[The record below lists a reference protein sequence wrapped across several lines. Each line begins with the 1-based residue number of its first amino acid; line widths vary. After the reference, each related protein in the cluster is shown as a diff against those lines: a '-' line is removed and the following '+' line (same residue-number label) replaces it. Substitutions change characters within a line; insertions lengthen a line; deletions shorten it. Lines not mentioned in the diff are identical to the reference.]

1 MKSFVTLLA
10 ALCVSGCLIVE
21 DFGNKWEEATP
32 DACLN
37 RIADSLYYQTFQ
49 PLFSPTSIPSFSSE
63 IAATTAVGGA
73 ATNTNSMINAG
84 VNTAESGSQIVAP
97 VFMGSTQS
105 NDNDIYQL
113 AAQLGIQSSI

>member
-1 MKSFVTLLA
+1 MLKLNDLNVSKELNEKEMAGVRGGSAPILSLL
-10 ALCVSGCLIVE
+10 
-21 DFGNKWEEATP
+21 
-32 DACLN
+32 
-37 RIADSLYYQTFQ
+37 
-49 PLFSPTSIPSFSSE
+49 SPTSIPSFSSE

-105 NDNDIYQL
+105 NDNDSYQL